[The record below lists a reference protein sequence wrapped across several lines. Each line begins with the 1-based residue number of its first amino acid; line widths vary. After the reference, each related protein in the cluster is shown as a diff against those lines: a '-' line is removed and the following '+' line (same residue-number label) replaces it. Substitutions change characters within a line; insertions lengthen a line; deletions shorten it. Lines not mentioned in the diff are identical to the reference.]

1 MKQVLRGAKRAQR
14 ANCSIASDGRTG
26 SGLTYEHAKKS
37 VVCRPGKGFI
47 KEQSRGYRFFSQKH
61 YFFSFLF
68 IKSNLK
74 LTLRLVL
81 QPPLGDLPL
90 LSPRLV
96 LPSFLAVWRI
106 YYTYMYI
113 RRYTVSI
120 NDFNNTSTVGYTLK
134 RTGPDLN
141 YLLSYTWL

>member
-1 MKQVLRGAKRAQR
+1 MKQVLRRAKRAQR
-14 ANCSIASDGRTG
+14 ANCYIASDGRTG

-47 KEQSRGYRFFSQKH
+47 KEQSRGYRFFSQK
-61 YFFSFLF
+61 
-68 IKSNLK
+68 

-96 LPSFLAVWRI
+96 LPSFLAV
-106 YYTYMYI
+106 
-113 RRYTVSI
+113 
-120 NDFNNTSTVGYTLK
+120 
-134 RTGPDLN
+134 
-141 YLLSYTWL
+141 